1 MQTDRQAQQNREGAV
16 GVEGVCV
23 GQGLARREPAA
34 WQETGL
40 LASLMPLQRGCEASE
55 LGVNGSTWED

>member
-1 MQTDRQAQQNREGAV
+1 M
-16 GVEGVCV
+16 CV
-23 GQGLARREPAA
+23 GQGLALREPTA

-55 LGVNGSTWED
+55 LGDNGSTWED

>member
-1 MQTDRQAQQNREGAV
+1 M
-16 GVEGVCV
+16 CV
-23 GQGLARREPAA
+23 GQGLALREPTA

-55 LGVNGSTWED
+55 LGDNGSMWED